1 MAKPPPRADSKVWT
15 AFNML
20 AAFNRVVY
28 RASGGRLGNKLP
40 GTDAPVILVHTTGA
54 KSGKK
59 RVQPLIGLDDQGRWV
74 IVASKGGTNK
84 HPAWYH
90 NLKANPETEIEVGRK
105 RIPVQARVVEETE
118 RAELWP
124 KLVEIYPP
132 YEEYQEFA
140 GERRIPVLSLDPR

>member
-1 MAKPPPRADSKVWT
+1 MAKPPPRADSKAWT
-15 AFNML
+15 AFNKV
-20 AAFNRVVY
+20 AALNRVVY
-28 RASGGRLGNKLP
+28 RASGGRFGNKMP
-40 GTDAPVILVHTTGA
+40 GSGAPVILVHTTGA
-54 KSGKK
+54 KSGKR
-59 RVQPLIGLDDQGRWV
+59 RVQPLIGLDDDGRWL

-105 RIPVQARVVEETE
+105 RIPVKARIVDEPE

-132 YEEYQEFA
+132 YAEYQEFA

>member
-1 MAKPPPRADSKVWT
+1 MAKPPPRSDSKAWS
-15 AFNML
+15 AFNVL
-20 AAFNRVVY
+20 VAANRVLY
-28 RASGGRLGNKLP
+28 RMTGGRVGGKFP

-54 KSGKK
+54 KSGKE
-59 RVQPLIGLDDQGRWV
+59 RVQPLIGLKDGERWA
-74 IVASKGGTNK
+74 IVASKGGTDK

-90 NLKANPETEIEVGRK
+90 NLKANPETEIEVGRD
-105 RIPVQARVVEETE
+105 RVPVTARVVDEAE

>member
-15 AFNML
+15 AFNKL
-20 AAFNRVVY
+20 AAFNRVIY

-59 RVQPLIGLDDQGRWV
+59 RVQPLIGLDDEGRWV
-74 IVASKGGTNK
+74 IVASKGGTDK

-90 NLKANPETEIEVGRK
+90 NLRANPETEIEVGRK
-105 RIPVQARVVEETE
+105 RIPVKARVVEESE